1 MLRLIFSVILYAAVD
16 FTFPSLR
23 TGESKN
29 ETGSNDVQEIRQ
41 LSGRRGCPV
50 LRDYGALDFTP
61 GAFFAAGVFS
71 PQGEVESLSA
81 LVAFEREA
89 ERRRSV
95 ERTVQELRPV
105 DGRLVWAA
113 NFFNRAAN
121 FFDWAVGLVDFGFT
135 ISMFPSRV
143 ERCLRS
149 RPGAAAASGFVQ
161 RPGLGIEETPPPAQ
175 RQATASGTVKWRGVS
190 TCGYAAR
197 CAVVERREK

>member
-41 LSGRRGCPV
+41 LSGRRGCPA
-50 LRDYGALDFTP
+50 LLDYGVLDFTTW
-61 GAFFAAGVFS
+61 AFFAAGVF
-71 PQGEVESLSA
+71 PPHGEVESLSA

-89 ERRRSV
+89 EGRRSV

-113 NFFNRAAN
+113 NFFN
-121 FFDWAVGLVDFGFT
+121 WAVGLVDFGFT
-135 ISMFPSRV
+135 RSMFPSRV

-161 RPGLGIEETPPPAQ
+161 RPGLGIKETPPPAQ
-175 RQATASGTVKWRGVS
+175 RQVAAAGTGK
-190 TCGYAAR
+190 
-197 CAVVERREK
+197 